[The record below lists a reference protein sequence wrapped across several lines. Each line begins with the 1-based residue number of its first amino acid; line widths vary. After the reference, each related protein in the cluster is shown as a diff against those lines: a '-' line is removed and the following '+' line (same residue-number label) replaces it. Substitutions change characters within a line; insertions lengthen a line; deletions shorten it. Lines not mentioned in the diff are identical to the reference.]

1 MKKIFTFLELPVI
14 TSYLCC
20 NGRNMLKKQ
29 KAMRPACFTLIEL
42 LVVIAIIAILA
53 SMLLPALQQAR
64 ERGRTAACNSNM
76 SQVGKAKAMYHSDNN
91 DFLVPYRNGGGSGN
105 RFYYSRNTSNAL
117 LANYLGCLDDGA
129 LPAPLGGVRRLTT
142 GVKKGP
148 LLCPSAPLSS
158 VTPGSDKNYYFYNTS
173 EHFSKVKM
181 AMVWRPSLSAALLDV
196 ALQRNNVYVTY
207 YLKGLSNSGYSLADP
222 RHNGSL
228 NILFLDGHIQLVP
241 FGRLP
246 DEDQGKGTAWSTCF
260 YTPTRKKAPPGW

>member
-1 MKKIFTFLELPVI
+1 MEKFFTFLELPVI

-91 DFLVPYRNGGGSGN
+91 DFLVPYRNGSGSGN
-105 RFYYSRNTSNAL
+105 RFYYSRKTSNAL
-117 LANYLGCLDDGA
+117 LANYLGCLDDSA
-129 LPAPLGGVRRLTT
+129 HPAPIGGVLLLSGQR
-142 GVKKGP
+142 KMGP
-148 LLCPSAPLSS
+148 LLCPTAPVAQTTKES
-158 VTPGSDKNYYFYNTS
+158 TYFYNTI

-181 AMVWRPSLSAALLDV
+181 AMVWRPALSAALLDV